1 MAEQVA
7 RYGAD
12 LTLPKWA
19 GAARSLALRQPGVE
33 SVVSGIKGTRR
44 RSAASTISRI
54 ALPLPYGD
62 RVPPSAMGRLRAKTT
77 RCPFARVACDH
88 GAKLVQRKKPNSLMP
103 LRASL
108 RGSGAE
114 SSKQAEPERTRC
126 GSA

>member
-19 GAARSLALRQPGVE
+19 GAARSLELRQPGVE

-54 ALPLPYGD
+54 ALPLP
-62 RVPPSAMGRLRAKTT
+62 AMGRLRAKTT

-114 SSKQAEPERTRC
+114 SSKQAEP
-126 GSA
+126 